1 MNTQN
6 TLSVEQIEA
15 FYHDEFVKDQ
25 VDHFVKLFGA
35 QSGGRHVTDMG
46 GGCGF
51 FAQSLAGQ
59 TDYAV
64 KVIDM
69 DPASVAVCKKA
80 SIDAA
85 QGDAISPSIVGNED
99 IITFNLILHHLVA
112 DTERDTLALQ
122 GRALAAWLPQAKA
135 VFVNEY
141 IYESYI
147 TNLSGWLIFQITKSS
162 VLSAIGSIVS
172 KIIPSLKANTFGV
185 GVRFRSHDEWQKIF
199 NAIGFTVKQS
209 VIGADEPVSLAR
221 RVLFIKKIRRDSF
234 MLVPASLTS
243 A

>member
-6 TLSVEQIEA
+6 TLSVAQIEA

-25 VDHFVKLFGA
+25 VGHFVKLFGA

-51 FAQSLAGQ
+51 FAQSLVGQ

-69 DPASVAVCKKA
+69 DPASIMACKNA
-80 SIDAA
+80 NIDAV
-85 QGDAISPSIVGNED
+85 QGDAIKPTISGNED
-99 IITFNLILHHLVA
+99 IVCFNLILHHLVA
-112 DTERDTLALQ
+112 DTEHDTTALQ
-122 GRALAAWLPQAKA
+122 SNALAAWLPQAKA

-162 VLSAIGSIVS
+162 ALSAIGSLVS

-199 NAIGFTVKQS
+199 NAIGFTVKQT

-221 RVLFIKKIRRDSF
+221 RILFIKTIRRDSF
-234 MLVPASLTS
+234 MLVPSPLTS